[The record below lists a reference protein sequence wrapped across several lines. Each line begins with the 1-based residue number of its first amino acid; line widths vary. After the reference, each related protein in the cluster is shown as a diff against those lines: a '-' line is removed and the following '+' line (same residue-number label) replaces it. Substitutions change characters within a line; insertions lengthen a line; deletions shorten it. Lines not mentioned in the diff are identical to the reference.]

1 MLTWRLPV
9 GKVTKVSMV
18 ESLVTY
24 PEQRYNLVGWNP
36 NDPMVFTVLDSNL
49 EWNEAVTEQK
59 RLKEIYEYQ

>member
-36 NDPMVFTVLDSNL
+36 SDPLVFAILDSNL
-49 EWNEAVTEQK
+49 PWNEAITEQK
-59 RLKEIYEYQ
+59 RLKDAYGY